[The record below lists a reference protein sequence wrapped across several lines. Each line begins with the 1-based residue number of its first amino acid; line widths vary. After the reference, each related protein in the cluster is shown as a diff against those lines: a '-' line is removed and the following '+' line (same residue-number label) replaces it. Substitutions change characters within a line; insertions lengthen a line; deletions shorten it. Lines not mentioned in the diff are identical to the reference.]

1 MQAGRLWSQLLHNKL
16 EEDGFSRCATDMFLY
31 YKRMGNDMK
40 VVGVYVDDLIV
51 TATTA
56 ALVQGFSFLRL
67 IKDLGE
73 IRKFVNMRIE
83 LDERNGYTSIN
94 KQHTSINK
102 QP

>member
-1 MQAGRLWSQLLHNKL
+1 MALRLLTSLYELMQVGRLWSQLLHNKL

-56 ALVQGFSFLRL
+56 ALVQDFSFLRAH
-67 IKDLGE
+67 
-73 IRKFVNMRIE
+73 F
-83 LDERNGYTSIN
+83 
-94 KQHTSINK
+94 
-102 QP
+102 